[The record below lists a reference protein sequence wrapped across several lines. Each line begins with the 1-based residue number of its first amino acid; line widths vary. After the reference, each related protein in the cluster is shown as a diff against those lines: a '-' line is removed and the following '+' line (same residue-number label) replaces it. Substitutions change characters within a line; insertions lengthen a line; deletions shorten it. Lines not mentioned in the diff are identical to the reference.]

1 MLTVCAGLSV
11 KLKPRSIIIYQIPP
25 PRAKTASETRE
36 AITVF
41 RDNIFFNILRFL
53 PSNNLIYHNK
63 QPAYCKFKL
72 KLSSL
77 YNHLIKKLPRA
88 LRSAIIKV
96 KVQQGLVLI
105 SSYCTADTERPGVRI
120 IRPVFFSFNYSAAEN
135 VLFDLRTR
143 DAANRGTCPARRY
156 INGSSAAAR
165 KKLIRQCDRKCSPR
179 SI

>member
-1 MLTVCAGLSV
+1 MRPEKQSRFSGIIFSSTFCASSL
-11 KLKPRSIIIYQIPP
+11 
-25 PRAKTASETRE
+25 A
-36 AITVF
+36 
-41 RDNIFFNILRFL
+41 
-53 PSNNLIYHNK
+53 NNLIYHNK

-143 DAANRGTCPARRY
+143 DAANRRTCPARRY